1 MIRTKPLEP
10 CWRELCRARWA
21 DKPRYALTPER
32 EAFLA
37 RASFAMPQSWRAR
50 YDFFERDRQRAF
62 LSADELEGLHWHF
75 NFTPAAGGRGRA
87 SLQRV
92 QFDGRCLRVPGFPPL
107 PYILEPRAADGSA
120 LDADDEEAGEGPA
133 AGTFAMMRDMLAALP
148 ELPQQ
153 RLLIANF
160 PPHVVSRLDSDWE
173 WLITNDNVTLVS
185 SGTDDVV
192 AYDERSFQTPP
203 APDHPMLR
211 ASTCDAIVLNSDYR
225 FCDRS
230 TRPTQTHGAA
240 RGLTRRRR
248 AMRGGASRGGRRS
261 CRGRRARRGG
271 RPPVGELDDREEH
284 RGLRQVLRHEAG
296 RVLAQAERLE
306 SSGDD
311 DGSAATRAAAAAA
324 DAGESSGVGAFAI
337 DDATDDD
344 GVGGSVRRFGGGVG
358 FGVGGGGFGDGA
370 GAGAAAGGAAGGSAA
385 PRPPP
390 QTPRRRA

>member
-1 MIRTKPLEP
+1 MVRLGSEVEDDAVGAHAPLLEVVNDDVLLLLSTFLDADGLRAWKCACKRTKALPLEP

-120 LDADDEEAGEGPA
+120 LDADDDEAGEGPA

-203 APDHPMLR
+203 APDHPM
-211 ASTCDAIVLNSDYR
+211 
-225 FCDRS
+225 
-230 TRPTQTHGAA
+230 
-240 RGLTRRRR
+240 
-248 AMRGGASRGGRRS
+248 
-261 CRGRRARRGG
+261 
-271 RPPVGELDDREEH
+271 PPGINV
-284 RGLRQVLRHEAG
+284 
-296 RVLAQAERLE
+296 
-306 SSGDD
+306 
-311 DGSAATRAAAAAA
+311 
-324 DAGESSGVGAFAI
+324 
-337 DDATDDD
+337 
-344 GVGGSVRRFGGGVG
+344 
-358 FGVGGGGFGDGA
+358 
-370 GAGAAAGGAAGGSAA
+370 
-385 PRPPP
+385 
-390 QTPRRRA
+390 